1 MKVTLAPLSQPD
13 TRVIAAVDATPV
25 FLRGLF
31 HTLESE
37 DVDVLE
43 GSSATDAVDLLGKA
57 PDLLLLDA
65 RLLHEDPTICRRAQE
80 EGIGVVL
87 MVPKQRVE
95 DLVTVIADGVI
106 GLWDRDGDP
115 MELKRTV
122 AGALGG
128 ESLVS
133 PEAGVAL
140 LDRIASASDV
150 ARATVG
156 RLTNREREILTLM
169 ADGGGNRAIAE
180 ALFISENTVRNHVRN
195 VLDKLQAKTRTEAVV
210 QAIRAGLVRLS

>member
-1 MKVTLAPLSQPD
+1 MRVSLVQPD
-13 TRVIAAVDATPV
+13 IKVIAAVDATPV

-31 HTLESE
+31 HILDTDS
-37 DVDVLE
+37 VDVLE
-43 GSSATDAVDLLGKA
+43 GSSASDAVDLLGKA
-57 PDLLLLDA
+57 PDLLVLDA
-65 RLLHEDPTICRRAQE
+65 RLLREDQELCRHAQDV
-80 EGIGVVL
+80 GVDVVL
-87 MVPKQRVE
+87 IVPRQRVE
-95 DLVTVIADGVI
+95 DLVTVVADGVI

-115 MELKRTV
+115 IELRRTV

-140 LDRIASASDV
+140 LDRIASASDA

-156 RLTNREREILTLM
+156 RLTAREREILTLM
-169 ADGGGNRAIAE
+169 ADGGGNRAIAD

-210 QAIRAGLVRLS
+210 EAIRTGLVRIT